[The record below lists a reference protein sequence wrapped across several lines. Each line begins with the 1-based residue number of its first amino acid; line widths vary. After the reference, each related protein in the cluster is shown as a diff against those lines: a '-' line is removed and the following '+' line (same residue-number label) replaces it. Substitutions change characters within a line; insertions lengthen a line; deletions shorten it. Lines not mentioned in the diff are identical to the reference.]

1 MNHYMNALKNYVGF
15 EGRASRAE
23 YWTFVLI
30 NFAIVFAIG
39 FVSGLLKLKVLA
51 MVAQIFNLAV
61 LLPTIAAGVRRMH
74 DTGRPGWW
82 ILVPIANLIFALQA
96 GEPNTNDYGPVPE

>member
-15 EGRASRAE
+15 EGRAGRAE

-30 NFAIVFAIG
+30 NLAIIY
-39 FVSGLLKLKVLA
+39 GLIILAGVLKLKVLA
-51 MVAQIFNLAV
+51 MVAQLFNLAV
-61 LLPTIAAGVRRMH
+61 LLPFLAVGWRRMH

-96 GEPNTNDYGPVPE
+96 GEPSTNDYGPVPE